1 MFLERYSKYLLL
13 LPGVLIIGF
22 FLIIP
27 LILIVI
33 VSFMQFFTFSAP
45 TLTIQNYIDFITS
58 PQTPTILANTFSMS
72 IGAALLT
79 LLVGY
84 PAAYLLAY
92 RIESVKVRNYI
103 ISLLLVPF
111 FIDWNARTIAWIPI
125 LGEGGAVNYVL
136 QVLNLTRE
144 PVQLLFSRW
153 TLLIIWLQTN
163 LLFAIF
169 PIYLALIRI
178 DPDVIN
184 AARVLKAPP
193 HRVFYNIIFKLSLPG
208 VVVGFTFVFVNTLGD
223 YITPALWAGGIQV
236 LGLSIS
242 SFAANFVWPYAATL
256 STVLILIALLVLFIL
271 FKLVDIKKLV
281 E

>member
-1 MFLERYSKYLLL
+1 MFNKRYGKYLLL
-13 LPGVLIIGF
+13 LPGIIVTGF
-22 FLIIP
+22 FLVVP
-27 LILIVI
+27 VILIVI
-33 VSFMQFFTFSAP
+33 VSFMQYFTMTSP
-45 TLTIQNYIDFITS
+45 TLTLQNYIDFITS
-58 PQTPTILANTFSMS
+58 PQTPTILANTFGMS
-72 IGAALLT
+72 IAASLLT

-84 PAAYLLAY
+84 PAAYFLAF
-92 RIESVKVRNYI
+92 RIESVKTRNYI

-111 FIDWNARTIAWIPI
+111 LIDWNARTIAWIPI

-136 QVLNLTRE
+136 QILNITRE
-144 PVQLLFSRW
+144 PVPLLFSRW

-163 LLFAIF
+163 ILFMIF

-178 DPDVIN
+178 DPDLIN

-193 HRVFYNIIFKLSLPG
+193 SKVFFNIIFKLSLPG
-208 VVVGFTFVFVNTLGD
+208 VAVGFTFVLVNTLGD
-223 YITPALWAGGIQV
+223 YITPALWAGGIRV
-236 LGLSIS
+236 LGLSIA

-256 STVLILIALLVLFIL
+256 STVLVLIAMAVLFVL

>member
-1 MFLERYSKYLLL
+1 MFIQRYGKYLLL
-13 LPGVLIIGF
+13 LPGIIVTGF
-22 FLIIP
+22 FLVVP
-27 LILIVI
+27 LILIVV
-33 VSFMQFFTFSAP
+33 VSFMQYFTMTSP
-45 TLTIQNYIDFITS
+45 TLTLQNYIDFITS
-58 PQTPTILANTFSMS
+58 PQTPTILANTFGMS
-72 IGAALLT
+72 IAASLLT

-84 PAAYLLAY
+84 PAAYFLAF
-92 RIESVKVRNYI
+92 RIASVKTRNYI

-111 FIDWNARTIAWIPI
+111 LIDWNARTIAWIPI
-125 LGEGGAVNYVL
+125 LGEGGAVNYIL
-136 QVLNLTRE
+136 QILNVARE
-144 PVQLLFSRW
+144 PVPLLFSRW

-163 LLFAIF
+163 ILFMIF

-178 DPDVIN
+178 DPDLIN

-193 HRVFYNIIFKLSLPG
+193 SKVFFNIIFKLSLPG
-208 VVVGFTFVFVNTLGD
+208 VAVGFTFVLVNTLGD

-236 LGLSIS
+236 LGLSIA

-256 STVLILIALLVLFIL
+256 STVLVLIAMAVLFIL

>member
-1 MFLERYSKYLLL
+1 MFNKRYGKYLLL
-13 LPGVLIIGF
+13 LPGIIVTGF
-22 FLIIP
+22 FLVVP
-27 LILIVI
+27 VILIVI
-33 VSFMQFFTFSAP
+33 VSFMQYFTMTSP
-45 TLTIQNYIDFITS
+45 TLTLQNYIDFITS
-58 PQTPTILANTFSMS
+58 PQTPTILANTFGMS
-72 IGAALLT
+72 IAASLLT

-84 PAAYLLAY
+84 PAAYFLAF
-92 RIESVKVRNYI
+92 RIESVKTRNYI

-111 FIDWNARTIAWIPI
+111 LIDWNARTIAWIPI

-136 QVLNLTRE
+136 QILNITRE
-144 PVQLLFSRW
+144 PVPLLFSRW

-163 LLFAIF
+163 ILFMIF

-178 DPDVIN
+178 DPDLIN

-193 HRVFYNIIFKLSLPG
+193 SKVFFNIIFKLSLPG
-208 VVVGFTFVFVNTLGD
+208 VAVGFTFVLVNTLGD

-236 LGLSIS
+236 LGLSIA

-256 STVLILIALLVLFIL
+256 STVLVLIAMAVLFVL

>member
-1 MFLERYSKYLLL
+1 MFLQKYGKYILL
-13 LPGVLIIGF
+13 LPGIMIIGF

-27 LILIVI
+27 LILIII
-33 VSFMQFFTFSAP
+33 VSFMQIFTFSRP
-45 TLTIQNYIDFITS
+45 TLTLQNYIDFITS
-58 PQTPTILANTFSMS
+58 PQTPMILANTFGMS
-72 IGAALLT
+72 IAAALLA
-79 LLVGY
+79 LVVGY
-84 PAAYLLAY
+84 PAAYILAFK
-92 RIESVKVRNYI
+92 IESLKTRNYI

-125 LGEGGAVNYVL
+125 LGESGAVNYML

-144 PVQLLFSRW
+144 PVQFLFSRW

-163 LLFAIF
+163 ILFAIF
-169 PIYLALIRI
+169 PIYLALARI

-184 AARVLKAPP
+184 AARVLRGPP
-193 HRVFYNIIFKLSLPG
+193 RRVFYDIIFKLSLPG
-208 VVVGFTFVFVNTLGD
+208 VVVAFTFVFVNTLGD

-242 SFAANFVWPYAATL
+242 SFAANFVWPYAAAL
-256 STVLILIALLVLFIL
+256 STILILIALAVLFIL
-271 FKLVDIKKLV
+271 FRLVDIKKLV

>member
-1 MFLERYSKYLLL
+1 MFNKRYGKYLLL
-13 LPGVLIIGF
+13 LPGIIVTGF
-22 FLIIP
+22 FLVVP
-27 LILIVI
+27 VILIVI
-33 VSFMQFFTFSAP
+33 VSFMQYFTMTSP
-45 TLTIQNYIDFITS
+45 TLTLRNYIDFITS
-58 PQTPTILANTFSMS
+58 PQTPTILANTFGMS
-72 IGAALLT
+72 IAASLLT

-84 PAAYLLAY
+84 PAAYFLAF
-92 RIESVKVRNYI
+92 RIESVKTRNYI

-111 FIDWNARTIAWIPI
+111 LIDWNARTIAWIPI

-136 QVLNLTRE
+136 QILNITRE
-144 PVQLLFSRW
+144 PVPLLFSRW

-163 LLFAIF
+163 ILFMIF

-178 DPDVIN
+178 DPDLIN

-193 HRVFYNIIFKLSLPG
+193 SKVFFNIIFKLSLPG
-208 VVVGFTFVFVNTLGD
+208 VAVGFTFVLVNTLGD

-236 LGLSIS
+236 LGLSIA

-256 STVLILIALLVLFIL
+256 STVLVLIAMAVLFVL

>member
-1 MFLERYSKYLLL
+1 MFIEKYGKYLLL
-13 LPGVLIIGF
+13 LPGLIIIVF
-22 FLIIP
+22 FLILP

-33 VSFMQFFTFSAP
+33 VSFMQIFTFREP
-45 TLTIQNYIDFITS
+45 TITLQNYIDFIAS
-58 PQTPTILANTFSMS
+58 PQTPTILLNTFGMS
-72 IGAALLT
+72 IGTALLT

-84 PAAYLLAY
+84 PAAYILAFK
-92 RIESVKVRNYI
+92 IESIKIRNYI

-125 LGEGGAVNYVL
+125 LGESGAVNYIL
-136 QVLNLTRE
+136 QALNIVRE

-163 LLFAIF
+163 ILFAIF

-178 DPDVIN
+178 DPDLIN

-242 SFAANFVWPYAATL
+242 SFAANFVWPYAAAQ
-256 STVLILIALLVLFIL
+256 STILILIALGVLFVL
-271 FKLVDIKKLV
+271 FKIVDIKKLV

>member
-1 MFLERYSKYLLL
+1 MFIEKYGKYLLL
-13 LPGVLIIGF
+13 LPGLIIIVF
-22 FLIIP
+22 FLILP

-33 VSFMQFFTFSAP
+33 VSFMQIFTFREP
-45 TLTIQNYIDFITS
+45 TLTLQNYIDFVAS
-58 PQTPTILANTFSMS
+58 PQTPTILLNTFGMS
-72 IGAALLT
+72 IGTALLT
-79 LLVGY
+79 LLAGY
-84 PAAYLLAY
+84 PAAYVLAFK
-92 RIESVKVRNYI
+92 IESIKIRNYI

-125 LGEGGAVNYVL
+125 LGESGAVNYML
-136 QVLNLTRE
+136 QALNIVRE

-163 LLFAIF
+163 ILFAIF

-178 DPDVIN
+178 DPDLIN

-242 SFAANFVWPYAATL
+242 SFAANFVWPYAATQ
-256 STVLILIALLVLFIL
+256 STILILIALAVLFVL
-271 FKLVDIKKLV
+271 FKIVDIKKLV

>member
-1 MFLERYSKYLLL
+1 MFIQRYGKYLLL
-13 LPGVLIIGF
+13 LPGIIVTGF
-22 FLIIP
+22 FLVVP
-27 LILIVI
+27 VILIVV
-33 VSFMQFFTFSAP
+33 VSFMQYFTMKSP
-45 TLTIQNYIDFITS
+45 TLTLQNYIDFITS
-58 PQTPTILANTFSMS
+58 PQTPTILANTFGMS
-72 IGAALLT
+72 IAASLLT

-84 PAAYLLAY
+84 PAAYFLAF
-92 RIESVKVRNYI
+92 RIESVKTRNYI

-111 FIDWNARTIAWIPI
+111 LIDWNARTIAWIPI
-125 LGEGGAVNYVL
+125 LGEYGAVNYIL
-136 QVLNLTRE
+136 QILNITRE
-144 PVQLLFSRW
+144 PVPLLFSRW

-163 LLFAIF
+163 ILFMIF

-178 DPDVIN
+178 DPDLIN

-193 HRVFYNIIFKLSLPG
+193 SKVFFNIIFKLSLPG
-208 VVVGFTFVFVNTLGD
+208 VAVGFTFVLVNTLGD

-236 LGLSIS
+236 LGLSIA

-256 STVLILIALLVLFIL
+256 STVLVLIAMAVLFIL

>member
-1 MFLERYSKYLLL
+1 MFIQRYGKYLLL
-13 LPGVLIIGF
+13 LPGIIVTGF
-22 FLIIP
+22 FLVVP
-27 LILIVI
+27 VILIVI
-33 VSFMQFFTFSAP
+33 VSFMQYFTMTSP
-45 TLTIQNYIDFITS
+45 TLTLQNYIDFITS
-58 PQTPTILANTFSMS
+58 PQTPTILANTFGMS
-72 IGAALLT
+72 IAASLLT

-84 PAAYLLAY
+84 PAAYFLAF
-92 RIESVKVRNYI
+92 RIESVKTRNYI

-111 FIDWNARTIAWIPI
+111 LIDWNARTIAWIPI

-136 QVLNLTRE
+136 QILNITRE
-144 PVQLLFSRW
+144 PVPLLFSRW

-163 LLFAIF
+163 ILFMIF

-178 DPDVIN
+178 DPDLIN

-193 HRVFYNIIFKLSLPG
+193 SKVFFNIIFKLSLPG
-208 VVVGFTFVFVNTLGD
+208 VAVGFTFVLVNTLGD

-236 LGLSIS
+236 LGLSIA

-256 STVLILIALLVLFIL
+256 STVLVLIAMAVLFVL

>member
-1 MFLERYSKYLLL
+1 MYIQRYGKYLLL
-13 LPGVLIIGF
+13 LPGIIVTGF
-22 FLIIP
+22 FLVVP
-27 LILIVI
+27 VILIVV
-33 VSFMQFFTFSAP
+33 VSFMQYFTMKSP
-45 TLTIQNYIDFITS
+45 TLTLQNYIDFITS
-58 PQTPTILANTFSMS
+58 PQTPTILANTFGMS
-72 IGAALLT
+72 IAASLLT

-84 PAAYLLAY
+84 PAAYFLAF
-92 RIESVKVRNYI
+92 RIESVKTRNYI

-111 FIDWNARTIAWIPI
+111 LIDWNARTIAWIPI
-125 LGEGGAVNYVL
+125 LGEYGAVNYIL
-136 QVLNLTRE
+136 QILNITRE
-144 PVQLLFSRW
+144 PVPLLFSRW

-163 LLFAIF
+163 ILFMIF

-178 DPDVIN
+178 DPDLIN

-193 HRVFYNIIFKLSLPG
+193 SKVFFNIIFKLSLPG
-208 VVVGFTFVFVNTLGD
+208 VAVGFTFVLVNTLGD

-236 LGLSIS
+236 LGLSIA

-256 STVLILIALLVLFIL
+256 STVLVLIAMAVLFIL